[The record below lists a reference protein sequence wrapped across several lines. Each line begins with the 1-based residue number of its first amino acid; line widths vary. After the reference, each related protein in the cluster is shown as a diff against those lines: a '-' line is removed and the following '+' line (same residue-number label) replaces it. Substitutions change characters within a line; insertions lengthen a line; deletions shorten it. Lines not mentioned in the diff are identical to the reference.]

1 VVGVYLSTVIGW
13 YKRYSMEGMSG
24 LKSKVCVRRY
34 LSGWAPALAKEW
46 QLRSVIVGENP
57 KQLTLPFGLWSRWA
71 VMRLVKVLFNIE
83 MPIRTVGEYML
94 HLRYAPLQP
103 MRRALEQ
110 SPFGVE
116 QWLNDIYPTNAAG
129 TKAEGAV
136 VCWGGETA
144 VAEDGHWLRS
154 SAPTGQGSALAAPGK
169 HAMSWRWIPPSAT
182 RRGALRVRWG
192 SHEHRPVHRFHGKA
206 DCRQPS
212 ESVPVSRQPEGA
224 LCQFGQR
231 VAGGGRV
238 ESKSFMF
245 RPARQRSIPMNI
257 SSGTSRPSFALLIA
271 SPAERY
277 CFARRIPS

>member
-1 VVGVYLSTVIGW
+1 MVGVYLSTVIGW

-136 VCWGGETA
+136 VCWG
-144 VAEDGHWLRS
+144 VKRRWQK
-154 SAPTGQGSALAAPGK
+154 TGTGYAAL
-169 HAMSWRWIPPSAT
+169 
-182 RRGALRVRWG
+182 
-192 SHEHRPVHRFHGKA
+192 HRPDRGPLWRHRASTPCPGDGFRHQQPGGARFEFAGAAMNTDLSIGFMERLIA
-206 DCRQPS
+206 D
-212 ESVPVSRQPEGA
+212 SRQKVFLFLDSLKVHYASLVSAWLVEEGSNRSL
-224 LCQFGQR
+224 LCS
-231 VAGGGRV
+231 VLL
-238 ESKSFMF
+238 
-245 RPARQRSIPMNI
+245 ARDQSQ
-257 SSGTSRPSFALLIA
+257 
-271 SPAERY
+271 
-277 CFARRIPS
+277 